1 MVYSFNNTFINSLF
15 RYMFF
20 FKQLA
25 LSSKNVIVRRFWIFQ
40 NVQFHKYGL
49 LTKHEFKMA
58 RHQPSFFGVCVLWT
72 KTKTKKRARL
82 ISSYPEQ
89 TSLFFKGFSMLQKD
103 ITLIRIKNNF
113 VSLLHA
119 LFFCA
124 TLKQAILSWQDGP
137 ILPAQAANQNTGFAS
152 YCLWVLLAIY

>member
-1 MVYSFNNTFINSLF
+1 
-15 RYMFF
+15 
-20 FKQLA
+20 
-25 LSSKNVIVRRFWIFQ
+25 
-40 NVQFHKYGL
+40 
-49 LTKHEFKMA
+49 
-58 RHQPSFFGVCVLWT
+58 
-72 KTKTKKRARL
+72 
-82 ISSYPEQ
+82 
-89 TSLFFKGFSMLQKD
+89 MLQKD

-152 YCLWVLLAIY
+152 YCPWVLLAIY